1 MSKEHA
7 MGFIE
12 RMWFDVEFSRKLM
25 GISDFQTKMAYINR
39 EGFSFSLEELQHA
52 QREWCLLK
60 SKGSLSRQ

>member
-12 RMWFDVEFSRKLM
+12 RMWFDVEFSRELM
-25 GISDFQTKMAYINR
+25 GIADFQTKMAYINR

-52 QREWCLLK
+52 QREWAHVQSMNK
-60 SKGSLSRQ
+60 